1 MPRTRLLLGLIAVVF
16 VVLCSKHHEPTIFP
30 IPPDAKKVYEVSL
43 LDGQA
48 YQAGFVLNVRYPS
61 TVALEHYSKLISK
74 PSYYCVWGRGEWES
88 FLDATGM
95 DSKGRTT
102 RFQRTGTHC
111 GAISQLR
118 PRRGRNARVNREI
131 IRPQIAGPAVRRP
144 VQSLPESD

>member
-16 VVLCSKHHEPTIFP
+16 VVSCSKHHEPTIFP
-30 IPPDAKKVYEVSL
+30 TPPDAKEVYEVSL

-74 PSYYCVWGRGEWES
+74 PWYYCVWGRGEWES

-95 DSKGRTT
+95 VQRVERLAFSEPGRIAEQY
-102 RFQRTGTHC
+102 RSFGRGAAECSRQPRNYSASDCWTGCSTS
-111 GAISQLR
+111 GSV
-118 PRRGRNARVNREI
+118 PT
-131 IRPQIAGPAVRRP
+131 
-144 VQSLPESD
+144 